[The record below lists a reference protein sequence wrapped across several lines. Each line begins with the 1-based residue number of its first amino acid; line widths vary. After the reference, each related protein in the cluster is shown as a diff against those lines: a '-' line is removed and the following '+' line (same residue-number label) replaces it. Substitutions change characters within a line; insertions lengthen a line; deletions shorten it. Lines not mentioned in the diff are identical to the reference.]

1 MPAGAF
7 SSAKIVPSIFQIQKL
22 VILEGR
28 SGFDSILEASGRLF
42 GGLLGTWGTLES
54 TAGHRGAYQECWGTL
69 RRAMER
75 QRGAGK
81 GGEGGRVIIRFRVA
95 PLPPGPT
102 LDHPWGSSRK
112 GKA

>member
-7 SSAKIVPSIFQIQKL
+7 SSAKIVPSIFQIQKV
-22 VILEGR
+22 VILERR

-54 TAGHRGAYQECWGTL
+54 TAGHRGVHQECWGTL
-69 RRAMER
+69 RRAMET

-81 GGEGGRVIIRFRVA
+81 GGGGVITGFRVA

-102 LDHPWGSSRK
+102 LDHP
-112 GKA
+112 